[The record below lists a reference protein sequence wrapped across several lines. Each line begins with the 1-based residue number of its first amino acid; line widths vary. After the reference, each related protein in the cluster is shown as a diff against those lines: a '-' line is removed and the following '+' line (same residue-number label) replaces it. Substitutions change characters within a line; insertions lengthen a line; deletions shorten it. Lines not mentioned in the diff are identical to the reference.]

1 MRLTDRTLGFVI
13 NFLLGVAWAIVFIGA
28 VSSFLSFYHTSI
40 LFAVVSG
47 LIGTLPG
54 MVAILLLEHIIT
66 SKEKLVELKKQTFLL
81 EKILLNTEKKED

>member
-13 NFLLGVAWAIVFIGA
+13 NFLLGVAWAIVLIGA